1 MKACF
6 NWDDSF
12 RREKMHPHLEISRE
26 NKHMKRKICIV
37 LAASILLLGSN
48 VSAVS
53 AGVKPSPFQREINQ
67 LHSIELNIAALDS
80 RIAKLPDSTASPE
93 GIVGQVQAIADKLVE
108 LDRRLADVLFTL
120 PSLDA
125 SYDGRDE
132 VIATLGSIKT
142 NTGNI
147 RAVAARMG
155 IIPSPWQS
163 IALAVKTNAETLMD
177 RVQSTCPLGIVCWA
191 PEGNL
196 VIDIKANGSDGPIT
210 ITTTDLLTI
219 TVSLNPGVDYGKMA
233 NYYIVVNTFAGWYHY
248 EYTSLSWEP
257 DFGLTYRGS
266 VLDLSSFK
274 LLDRFGLPVGEY
286 TFFFFIGLDTGQLN
300 SDSVKVNIN

>member
-1 MKACF
+1 
-6 NWDDSF
+6 
-12 RREKMHPHLEISRE
+12 
-26 NKHMKRKICIV
+26 MKRKICIV
-37 LAASILLLGSN
+37 LAASILLLGSI
-48 VSAVS
+48 SAVS
-53 AGVKPSPFQREINQ
+53 AGVKPSPFQPEINQ
-67 LHSIELNIAALDS
+67 LHSIELNIANLDK
-80 RIAKLPDSTASPE
+80 RIAKLLDSTASPE
-93 GIVGQVQAIADKLVE
+93 GIAGQVQAMADKLVD
-108 LDRRLADVLFTL
+108 LDTRLADVLFAL
-120 PSLDA
+120 PSLDT

-132 VIATLGSIKT
+132 VIAVLGSIKT
-142 NTGNI
+142 DTGSI

-163 IALAVKTNAETLMD
+163 IALAVKTNAETLID

-219 TVSLNPGVDYGKMA
+219 TVSLNPGVDYGKIA
-233 NYYIVVNTFAGWYHY
+233 NCYIVVNTLAGWYHY
-248 EYTSLSWEP
+248 DYTSRSWEP
-257 DFGLTYRGS
+257 GFGLTYRGTL
-266 VLDLSSFK
+266 LDLSPYT